1 MQSRIEL
8 SEQPLVQKLWGEP
21 PYDQIIS
28 IFPFSR
34 GHGTQKKNRVGE
46 IPAAW
51 TCLSGQVKSYKYKL
65 HRRLLSDGAFVYLIA
80 LPAPPPPPP
89 PPPIPHSLL
98 HQILD
103 GPCNRKSSQMQQ
115 HELVALIIKSPIN
128 VKMYKCKNGNGTN
141 SHLRSSRMWAQK
153 QNLITKLH

>member
-1 MQSRIEL
+1 MMGRTA
-8 SEQPLVQKLWGEP
+8 LWP
-21 PYDQIIS
+21 NNLDIS
-28 IFPFSR
+28 LFQGPWNQ
-34 GHGTQKKNRVGE
+34 TKKKNRVGE

-80 LPAPPPPPP
+80 LPAPPPRPPP
-89 PPPIPHSLL
+89 PPHSLL
-98 HQILD
+98 HHILD